1 MKSISKTIFYLLC
14 ACIILCS
21 CNNQATNNASSEANE
36 IQSSMLVE
44 KEQMPPPFEES
55 ASESGGDEK
64 VIYYA
69 PMNFFLSA
77 IPYDLIQSVGVDK
90 YEQWK
95 AEMKETQSDR
105 YDIENSINL
114 YSFCKY
120 FKISN
125 EQLESFIEKQMQTD
139 KENGITDS
147 WDKNDLEIL
156 LSDDINKIRQH
167 FISEYAILSND
178 KIYTPEWI
186 YTHTIQAYEAE
197 EIPPEL
203 IEEKM
208 ELYKDIP
215 FSSKALD
222 ALEKKLNSYI
232 KMDLSF
238 DKDAKGTKEETSSET
253 SPAQTASTDA
263 ATSSETHNETSVTD

>member
-1 MKSISKTIFYLLC
+1 MKKIFYFFVLIVVLISF
-14 ACIILCS
+14 AS
-21 CNNQATNNASSEANE
+21 CKADSGTNAKVDDNAAAAE
-36 IQSSMLVE
+36 IDTT
-44 KEQMPPPFEES
+44 MPPPFEES

-95 AEMKETQSDR
+95 AEIKETQSDR

-125 EQLESFIEKQMQTD
+125 EQLESFIEEQMQID

-197 EIPPEL
+197 EIPSEF

-215 FSSKALD
+215 FSAKALD
-222 ALEKKLNSYI
+222 ALEKKLNSYLQ
-232 KMDLSF
+232 MDLTF
-238 DKDAKGTKEETSSET
+238 DKDAKKTKEETSSSET